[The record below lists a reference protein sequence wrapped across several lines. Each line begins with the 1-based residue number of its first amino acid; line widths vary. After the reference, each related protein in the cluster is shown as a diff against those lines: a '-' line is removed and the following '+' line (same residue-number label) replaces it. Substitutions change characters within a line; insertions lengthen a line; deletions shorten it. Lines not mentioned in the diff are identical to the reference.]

1 MDDDPAA
8 ARKRSI
14 RRHRKSV
21 FMTKDGHV
29 PMKHK
34 PRAPAPVTGSYE
46 AQITKT
52 TDGTAVR
59 GVCFVYLCAH
69 ALCNSKASLTNPS
82 LPNNAT
88 RTNSANRIKLQHAG
102 DQVVFLCGE
111 CMLGIGVG

>member
-34 PRAPAPVTGSYE
+34 PRAPAPVTGSYQ

-52 TDGTAVR
+52 TDGTAVG
-59 GVCFVYLCAH
+59 GVCFARCWCVSRCLAW
-69 ALCNSKASLTNPS
+69 K
-82 LPNNAT
+82 
-88 RTNSANRIKLQHAG
+88 G
-102 DQVVFLCGE
+102 
-111 CMLGIGVG
+111 